1 MELQEGIKMLSKKVK
16 ELEVG
21 AYEFE
26 TIALPRYEA
35 DKKIL
40 ETMRAQLLKMQA
52 LESRVKKG
60 DELTQEEV
68 YASIP
73 AVFR

>member
-40 ETMRAQLLKMQA
+40 ETMRAQFLKMQA

>member
-1 MELQEGIKMLSKKVK
+1 MELNEGIKMLSKKVK

-40 ETMRAQLLKMQA
+40 ETMRTQLLKMQA
-52 LESRVKKG
+52 IEARVKKG
-60 DELTQEEV
+60 DEITQEEI
-68 YASIP
+68 YAAIP